1 MFGGQGLSIKVIII
15 IFFFLRFVIVIKN
28 YCMAVLF
35 DLTSVSVHSM
45 LFQLLDFTLSFTIF
59 DVQIHLFFKVL
70 FYNCYLS

>member
-1 MFGGQGLSIKVIII
+1 MFGGQGLSIKVIIIII

-35 DLTSVSVHSM
+35 DLTSVMSVHSM
-45 LFQLLDFTLSFTIF
+45 LFQLQDFTLSFTIF

-70 FYNCYLS
+70 FYN